1 MVGTLPCRAVRA
13 TRIGFVG
20 AGGVAQRHASV
31 LGSFEDVELVGV
43 ADPRAEAASALAAS
57 AGCPVFGDLSALLD
71 GAAPDAVY
79 VCVPPFAHGQPER
92 ELVHRN
98 VPFFVEKPLGAG
110 IEVAEEIGAAVA
122 RSGLLTATGY
132 HWRYLDGVARA
143 RELLAAA
150 PARLAVGAWLDKVPP
165 VPWWTRREWSGGQVV
180 EQATHLLDVMLDLVG
195 DVEHVYAMGAR
206 TERPA
211 FPEADVDDVT
221 AAALRFA
228 GGAVGSLSATALL
241 PAKARAGLELVA
253 DGLRLELTETAL
265 RVQDAAGEAVHED
278 AGEAKVRVDRAFVD
292 ALRGTGDDVRAPYAT
307 ALRTHRVA
315 CALAESA
322 RLGAPVDVPAAA

>member
-1 MVGTLPCRAVRA
+1 M
-13 TRIGFVG
+13 G

-31 LGSFEDVELVGV
+31 LGRFEDVELVGI

-57 AGCPVFGDLSALLD
+57 AGCPAFADLTALLE

-92 ELVHRN
+92 ELIHRN
-98 VPFFVEKPLGAG
+98 VPFFVEKPLAAG
-110 IEVAEEIGAAVA
+110 IEIAEELGAAIA
-122 RSGLLTATGY
+122 RAGLLTATGY
-132 HWRYLDGVARA
+132 HWRYSDGVARA

-150 PARLAVGAWLDKVPP
+150 PARMAVGAWLDKVPP
-165 VPWWTRREWSGGQVV
+165 VPWWTQRERSGGQVV

-195 DVEHVYAMGAR
+195 EVEQVYAVGAR

-228 GGAVGSLSATALL
+228 GGAVGSLAATALL

-253 DGLRLELTETAL
+253 DGLRLELTETTL
-265 RVQDAAGEAVHED
+265 TVQDGAGQEVHED
-278 AGEAKVRVDRAFVD
+278 RGEAKVRVDRAFVD
-292 ALRGTGDDVRAPYAT
+292 AVRGEGDDVRAPYAT

-322 RLGAPVDVPAAA
+322 RRGVPVDLPTAA

>member
-1 MVGTLPCRAVRA
+1 M
-13 TRIGFVG
+13 G

-31 LGSFEDVELVGV
+31 LARFEDVELVGI

-57 AGCPVFGDLSALLD
+57 AGCPAFGDLTALLE

-92 ELVHRN
+92 ELIHRN
-98 VPFFVEKPLGAG
+98 VPFFVEKPLAAG
-110 IEVAEEIGAAVA
+110 IEIAEELGAAIA
-122 RSGLLTATGY
+122 RAGLLTATGY
-132 HWRYLDGVARA
+132 HWRYSDGVARA

-150 PARLAVGAWLDKVPP
+150 PARMAVGAWLDKVPP
-165 VPWWTRREWSGGQVV
+165 VPWWTQRERSGGQVV

-195 DVEHVYAMGAR
+195 EVEQVYAVGAR

-228 GGAVGSLSATALL
+228 GGAVGSLAATALL

-253 DGLRLELTETAL
+253 DGLRLELTETTL
-265 RVQDAAGEAVHED
+265 TVQDGAGQEVHED
-278 AGEAKVRVDRAFVD
+278 PGEAKVRVDRAFVD
-292 ALRGTGDDVRAPYAT
+292 AVRGEGDDVRAPYAT

-322 RLGAPVDVPAAA
+322 RRGVPVDLPTAA

>member
-1 MVGTLPCRAVRA
+1 MAA
-13 TRIGFVG
+13 TRIGLVG

-31 LGSFEDVELVGV
+31 LGRFEDVELVGI

-57 AGCPVFGDLSALLD
+57 AGCPAFADLTALLE

-92 ELVHRN
+92 ELIHRN
-98 VPFFVEKPLGAG
+98 VPFFVEKPLAAG
-110 IEVAEEIGAAVA
+110 IEIAEELGAAIA
-122 RSGLLTATGY
+122 RAGLLTATGY
-132 HWRYLDGVARA
+132 HWRYSDGVARA

-150 PARLAVGAWLDKVPP
+150 PARMAVGAWLDKVPP
-165 VPWWTRREWSGGQVV
+165 VPWWTQRERSGGQVV

-195 DVEHVYAMGAR
+195 EVEQVYAVGAR

-228 GGAVGSLSATALL
+228 GGAVGSLAATALL

-253 DGLRLELTETAL
+253 DGLRLELTETTL
-265 RVQDAAGEAVHED
+265 TVQDGAGQEVHED
-278 AGEAKVRVDRAFVD
+278 RGEAKVRVDRAFVD
-292 ALRGTGDDVRAPYAT
+292 AVRGEGDDVRAPYAT

-322 RLGAPVDVPAAA
+322 RRGVPVDLPTAA